1 MKDESAFQSFDI
13 VDLAR
18 TQNSQINLVLFTK
31 EEYQQQRIV
40 LARKLS
46 NMFKTTCYVT
56 INKPYHKILGEF
68 ERFNIDGDRFFFL
81 DASPREDERQ
91 TSAGAITIGSPSDVT
106 SIGIELGRLLRE
118 ERFDACLVDSI
129 DTLGLYHD
137 WNVVLRFLH
146 SVVSKFRMGDNLL
159 FLLTSQGDP
168 GLSKEIFMLVDGI
181 LEL

>member
-1 MKDESAFQSFDI
+1 LKDNSTFQSFDI
-13 VDLAR
+13 VDLAK
-18 TQNSQINLVLFTK
+18 TQNSQINLVLFRK

-46 NMFKTTCYVT
+46 NMFKSTCYVT
-56 INKPYHKILGEF
+56 INKPYHKVLDEF
-68 ERFNIDGDRFFFL
+68 KRYNIEGDKFFFL

-91 TSAGAITIGSPSDVT
+91 SSDGAITIGSPSDVT
-106 SIGIELGRLLRE
+106 SIGIELGRLLHE
-118 ERFDACLVDSI
+118 NRFEACLIDSI
-129 DTLGLYHD
+129 DTLGLYLD

-168 GLSKEIFMLVDGI
+168 GLSKEIFMLVDGV